1 MTITEPGIVTGIP
14 ESVYHGDTDLAPTL
28 GRSLSQSGAKTLL
41 ASPARFAWERDHG
54 RPDKTAFDLGSVV
67 HALTLRGGDN
77 RIRVADTTDWKG
89 KVWQDWKREQY
100 AARLIPVHRDDLR
113 VASKIA
119 QSVRRHPLAG
129 AILAEGRP
137 EVSAYAVDPDTGI
150 ALRARVDWEHPKV
163 LVDLKTA
170 AYGRGTPDAFGRAAA
185 SYDYPIQAW
194 FYPYVWWLITGV
206 WRELITITVETEPP
220 YFVTV
225 GRYSTADLAVGESRM
240 RRAMQIF
247 AERESSGD
255 WTDPPEIVTF
265 DLPPWYA
272 RQSA

>member
-137 EVSAYAVDPDTGI
+137 EVCVYWIDEATGVTN
-150 ALRARVDWEHPKV
+150 RARIDW
-163 LVDLKTA
+163 LRTNAIVDLKSSV
-170 AYGRGTPDAFGRAAA
+170 DASPKAFAKAAA
-185 SYDYPIQAW
+185 NYGYREQAAH
-194 FYPYVWWLITGV
+194 YIEGVEATTGNRLPFIV
-206 WRELITITVETEPP
+206 IVVEKDPP
-220 YFVTV
+220 YQVATYQFSPEDIAW
-225 GRYSTADLAVGESRM
+225 GAERM
-240 RRAMQIF
+240 ARARALF
-247 AERESSGD
+247 AECESSGH
-255 WTDPPEIVTF
+255 WPSYPHEIVE
-265 DLPPWYA
+265 LEMPRWA
-272 RQSA
+272 S